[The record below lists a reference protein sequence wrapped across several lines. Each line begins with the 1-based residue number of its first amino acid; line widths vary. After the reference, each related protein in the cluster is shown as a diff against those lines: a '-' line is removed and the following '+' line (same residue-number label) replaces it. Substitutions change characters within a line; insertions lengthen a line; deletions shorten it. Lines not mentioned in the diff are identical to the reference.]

1 MCLLKIDGIDP
12 GKLEKKKEKGPA
24 SATACVEYI
33 LGLSSVD
40 LAVKCLVLNGS
51 DTVGRAYCRMKS
63 EVEVRGSER
72 DILRFGIGLC
82 STLMKGMKGWNLLRA
97 RQAASWAVC
106 R

>member
-1 MCLLKIDGIDP
+1 M
-12 GKLEKKKEKGPA
+12 GPA
-24 SATACVEYI
+24 SATARVEYI

-51 DTVGRAYCRMKS
+51 DTVGRAYCQMEA

-82 STLMKGMKGWNLLRA
+82 STLIKGMEGWNLLWA
-97 RQAASWAVC
+97 KQAAGWAVC
-106 R
+106 G